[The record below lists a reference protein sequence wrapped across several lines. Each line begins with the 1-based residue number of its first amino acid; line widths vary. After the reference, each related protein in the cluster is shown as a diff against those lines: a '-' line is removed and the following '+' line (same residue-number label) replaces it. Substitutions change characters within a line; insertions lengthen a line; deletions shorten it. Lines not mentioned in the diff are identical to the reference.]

1 MSMNFDRIGAIAVRI
16 GANAVARLFLSRSKL
31 PHNIEIA
38 ELVEPDSCA
47 KFDIPA
53 TTALLSLLKRTNNE
67 RMPRPYFN
75 NVIIP
80 FLAFPAALPVSFS
93 EFAAFFPLSATFL
106 FEFASFSPSSAAFFV
121 AALLADFE

>member
-67 RMPRPYFN
+67 RMPRPYFS

-80 FLAFPAALPVSFS
+80 FLAFPAALPVSFR
-93 EFAAFFPLSATFL
+93 EFAAFFPLSAIFSLDFANFDALSAVFL
-106 FEFASFSPSSAAFFV
+106 VAELFAEFE
-121 AALLADFE
+121 

>member
-67 RMPRPYFN
+67 RMPRPY
-75 NVIIP
+75 
-80 FLAFPAALPVSFS
+80 LATS
-93 EFAAFFPLSATFL
+93 
-106 FEFASFSPSSAAFFV
+106 
-121 AALLADFE
+121 